1 MKMMKNLVGI
11 ILILL
16 LQGCA
21 SKKDIIYFG
30 DADSLAQTKINY
42 KSPNIQ
48 INDILDI
55 KVSALIVETALPYNF
70 QTSAIV
76 NTQTADYQK
85 LQGYLVAS
93 DGTIT
98 FPILGSIAVAGKST
112 KDVEKQIEQLL
123 INGGHINNPTVRIRV
138 INGKVTIL
146 GEVANPGTFN
156 YSEENITLP
165 QAIGYAGDLTIRG
178 KRNNILIIREED
190 GVRSQQRVDFT
201 KTTWFNSPY
210 YYIKQNDI
218 IVVEPN
224 GPKVKSAGFVG
235 DLGTFI
241 SVFSLALSTFLLI
254 IR

>member
-1 MKMMKNLVGI
+1 MKNIFGI
-11 ILILL
+11 IVLL
-16 LQGCA
+16 LIQGCA
-21 SKKDIIYFG
+21 SKKDIVYFG
-30 DADSLAQTKINY
+30 DADNLAQSNIIY
-42 KSPNIQ
+42 KAPNIQ

-55 KVSALIVETALPYNF
+55 KVSAIIAETALPYNF
-70 QTSAIV
+70 QTSMFL
-76 NTQTADYQK
+76 NTQNTDNQK
-85 LQGYLVAS
+85 LQGYLVTS
-93 DGTIT
+93 DGTIS
-98 FPILGSIAVAGKST
+98 FPILGSISVVGKAT
-112 KDVEKQIEQLL
+112 KEAEKQIEELL

-146 GEVANPGTFN
+146 GEVTKPGTFN

-201 KTTWFNSPY
+201 KTDWFNSPY

>member
-1 MKMMKNLVGI
+1 MKNIFGFIV
-11 ILILL
+11 LL
-16 LQGCA
+16 LIQGCA
-21 SKKDIIYFG
+21 SKKDIVYFG
-30 DADSLAQTKINY
+30 DADNLAQSNIIY
-42 KSPNIQ
+42 KAPNIQ

-55 KVSALIVETALPYNF
+55 KVSAIIAETALPYNF
-70 QTSAIV
+70 QTSMFL
-76 NTQTADYQK
+76 NTQNTDNQK
-85 LQGYLVAS
+85 LQGYLVTS
-93 DGTIT
+93 DGTIS
-98 FPILGSIAVAGKST
+98 FPILGSISVVGKAT
-112 KDVEKQIEQLL
+112 KEAEKQIEELL

-146 GEVANPGTFN
+146 GEVTNPGTFN
-156 YSEENITLP
+156 YLEENITLP

-190 GVRSQQRVDFT
+190 GVRSQKRVDFT
-201 KTTWFNSPY
+201 KTDWFNSPY